1 MKGKVQKELRN
12 QKKYAQYELNRLKL
26 KMVQRDAK
34 SSWHE
39 RTRAMLELAELPRNS
54 SSTRLQNRCVLTGR
68 SGGVLRQFKMSRIK
82 FRELAELSILPGVK
96 KSSW

>member
-1 MKGKVQKELRN
+1 MPGPKCEICLHHYNLAKAITEAALVQC
-12 QKKYAQYELNRLKL
+12 
-26 KMVQRDAK
+26 DAK

-39 RTRAMLELAELPRNS
+39 RTQAMLELAELPRNS

>member
-12 QKKYAQYELNRLKL
+12 QKKYAQYELSRLRL

-34 SSWHE
+34 SSWTE
-39 RTRAMLELAELPRNS
+39 RTQAMLQLAELPRNS
-54 SSTRLQNRCVLTGR
+54 SSTRLHNRCVLTGR

-82 FRELAELSILPGVK
+82 FRELAELSMLPGVT

>member
-12 QKKYAQYELNRLKL
+12 QKKYAQYELSRFRL

-34 SSWHE
+34 SSWTE
-39 RTRAMLELAELPRNS
+39 RTQAMLQLAELPRNS
-54 SSTRLQNRCVLTGR
+54 SSTRLHNRCVLTGR

-82 FRELAELSILPGVK
+82 FRELAELSMLPGVT